1 MIIVDFE
8 NGAVTDVYTNET
20 EEFKFNLFKAANLI
34 LDTLYD
40 LIIDDDDQESELS
53 ESFIEYTKTGKWLD

>member
-8 NGAVTDVYTNET
+8 NDAVTDVYATET
-20 EEFKFNLFKAANLI
+20 DEFKFNLFKAANLI
-34 LDTLYD
+34 LNTLYD
-40 LIIDDDDQESELS
+40 LIIDDEDQDSELS